1 MKKNFLTM
9 LLSLFC
15 LSMAGQNNQA
25 TQTLLGDAN
34 GDGVVN
40 VADIVEINN
49 YILDKPSSRFNS
61 INADTNL
68 DGYVTDDD
76 NLYIQDIILLHH
88 YKNISLSGSVS
99 LASNQANNLFDDY
112 TVTSVIGDSKIKDGD
127 FTLETYEFDVLQT
140 VFVTD
145 ESDRVYMMARQPM
158 DEGGNVEINVESTA
172 LGFVI
177 IHPVLS
183 ALSRSDYNKIC
194 AMIKSSN
201 YYQPFYSAVEK
212 VIKRQQDLFDVNNT
226 EMIEAYENLFD
237 DLCNQIDFTQYDENS
252 SSLTRALT
260 RSIENYD
267 QFYPLSVRIY
277 DNSISMWNTALFPSY
292 YGTVTR
298 PNGSVTNFNVLSADD
313 WGWVE
318 FLTHGMATYGE
329 ESRFW
334 FNEEGEYRFRLS
346 RVNQEATYDYYLRM
360 TLLALSCLSLP
371 VDNVPHQTLNTIVN
385 SLISIGGSLS
395 DGSMSAA
402 EITQTILS
410 TVCNII
416 QNDALNAKWK
426 ENKSYCQLTNLRKYA
441 NLLSRGMI
449 IYNIAKGS
457 SNILLRMIHALRVPE
472 EVNFDLCYYN
482 GNITQCK
489 EAKLYKKS
497 GDNQSGEENTVL
509 ELPLEVYVQIIGSDG
524 MYYAPDVNYVVRFEV
539 VSGEGSLTKKEVGI
553 GKDGIVSTRW
563 ILGYEGE
570 QKVKAVVVDLLYEL
584 EIGEPV
590 YFNATA
596 VKRAASVNTDK
607 YEKISE
613 TSYRLYGSYSG
624 YDTRKTGFVYNTTG
638 EPSIQNGTSIVG
650 ELLWDTFNAVVDNLN
665 PGMTYYY
672 RAFVNLD
679 GVYIYGETKEFTTE
693 EQKEIKPTPQ
703 FEIQED
709 FADRISFVI
718 PKDPEYSYI
727 LWCTT
732 DKDQPLEDSQLYWSK
747 TEFWTKADHSY
758 QEDSVVFEF
767 RHLIP
772 STTYYFLPIRYP
784 VVNGYISD
792 KAERMEIFEYT
803 TCQSYYL
810 HSPIIS
816 GYEYN
821 YEGGGVYSWKV
832 CFECRVESW
841 VTEGNEREASKKI
854 AKCGVYYNK
863 SGDPKEGNGK
873 FIEAAYGSVMTIP
886 DARKE
891 NPYANG
897 YYFVT
902 QKTDTLNDQDTYYF
916 RAYYKRTD
924 GSEYY
929 SPVKSLT
936 YDKFRE
942 YVDSQ

>member
-1 MKKNFLTM
+1 MTM

-49 YILDKPSSRFNS
+49 YILGKPSSRFNS

-68 DGYVTDDD
+68 DSYVTDDD
-76 NLYIQDIILLHH
+76 ILYIQDIILLHH

-99 LASNQANNLFDDY
+99 LASNQANNLFDNY
-112 TVTSVIGDSKIKDGD
+112 TVTSVIGDSRIKDGD

-172 LGFVI
+172 LGFVM

-194 AMIKSSN
+194 AKIKSSN

-226 EMIEAYENLFD
+226 EMIAAYENLFD
-237 DLCNQIDFTQYDENS
+237 DLCNQIDFTQYDEDS

-371 VDNVPHQTLNTIVN
+371 VDNVPHQTLNTIIN

-426 ENKSYCQLTNLRKYA
+426 DNKSYCQLTNLRKYA

-524 MYYAPDVNYVVRFEV
+524 MYYDPDVNYVVRFEV

-563 ILGYEGE
+563 TLGYEGE

-679 GVYIYGETKEFTTE
+679 GVYIYGETKEFTTISDGLCPDNNHPHMIDLGLPSGIKWACCNVGANAP
-693 EQKEIKPTPQ
+693 EQYGGYYAFGEIREKDDYSKENYQYYNNSTN
-703 FEIQED
+703 
-709 FADRISFVI
+709 SFI
-718 PKDPEYSYI
+718 F
-727 LWCTT
+727 LGTT
-732 DKDQPLEDSQLYWSK
+732 DIASTSYDVAKMIWGGSWKMPSWQQYNELLGNAPASWTSINGVKGLKFTGPNGNAIFFPAAGFKEDKLRDTGGWGNYWTSNSYASHPLEAYSLYFHK
-747 TEFWTKADHSY
+747 NEN
-758 QEDSVVFEF
+758 VFVGGSF
-767 RHLIP
+767 R
-772 STTYYFLPIRYP
+772 SNGFSIRA
-784 VVNGYISD
+784 I
-792 KAERMEIFEYT
+792 K
-803 TCQSYYL
+803 
-810 HSPIIS
+810 
-816 GYEYN
+816 
-821 YEGGGVYSWKV
+821 
-832 CFECRVESW
+832 
-841 VTEGNEREASKKI
+841 
-854 AKCGVYYNK
+854 
-863 SGDPKEGNGK
+863 
-873 FIEAAYGSVMTIP
+873 
-886 DARKE
+886 
-891 NPYANG
+891 
-897 YYFVT
+897 
-902 QKTDTLNDQDTYYF
+902 
-916 RAYYKRTD
+916 
-924 GSEYY
+924 
-929 SPVKSLT
+929 
-936 YDKFRE
+936 
-942 YVDSQ
+942 